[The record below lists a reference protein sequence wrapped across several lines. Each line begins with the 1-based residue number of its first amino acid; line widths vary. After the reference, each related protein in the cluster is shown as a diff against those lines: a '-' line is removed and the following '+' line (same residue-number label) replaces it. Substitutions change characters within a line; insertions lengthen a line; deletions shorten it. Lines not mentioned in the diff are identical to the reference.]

1 MYSNKQQ
8 AHRHSGV
15 PVSLQLHVGR
25 NQQNRYLMTRL
36 RAALVTP
43 LTGSL
48 APFGYA
54 SVAGLTLWARYAAQ
68 LPSPWD
74 GVELAVQ
81 DTAAD
86 PAAAMYEAIATHP
99 DVVFGPYGSS
109 TALAA
114 LRVTDRV
121 VWDHGGATSQLSRPA
136 FPQVINVISP
146 ASTYFAGVLEAVRV
160 TDPSAATVTILHTDR
175 GFGQDVA
182 AGATKAA
189 RDLGFEVRAF
199 PFEPNHAAGTAS
211 TLPIAD
217 V

>member
-54 SVAGLTLWARYAAQ
+54 SAAGLTLWARYAAH

-81 DTAAD
+81 DTATD
-86 PAAAMYEAIATHP
+86 PAAAMHEAIATHP

-121 VWDHGGATSQLSRPA
+121 VWNHGGATSQLSRPA

-146 ASTYFAGVLEAVRV
+146 ASTYFAGVLQAVRAC
-160 TDPSAATVTILHTDR
+160 DPGAATVSLFHTTS
-175 GFGQDVA
+175 GFGRDVA
-182 AGATKAA
+182 AGAANAA
-189 RDLGFEVRAF
+189 TNLKFEVQA
-199 PFEPNHAAGTAS
+199 
-211 TLPIAD
+211 